1 MANDLWT
8 MHHGSEVRHSA
19 SEEFI
24 GYVAM
29 TGDPVIESTNIE
41 LSNYFSPTYESQ
53 FNTIQPR
60 KNILVLPIL
69 DPHENINGVLEIIS
83 YT

>member
-8 MHHGSEVRHSA
+8 MHHGSEMRHSG

-60 KNILVLPIL
+60 KHILVLPIL